1 MLNSSVM
8 MEYLLVGFSDVWE
21 LRVLHA
27 LSFSLIYLVTLTGNF
42 LIVIVT
48 TVNKSLHSPM
58 YFFLRNLSVLDVCYI
73 SVTVP
78 NSCVNS
84 LLDSSVISKAGCV
97 TQVFLVVFFACVE
110 MLFLTFMAHD
120 RYVAICQPLHYP
132 VIMNPQVCVQMTL
145 GSIFSGLVYSGF
157 HTGITFRLP
166 FCQSNV
172 IHQFFCDIPSL
183 LKLSCSDTFS
193 NEVIILASGLVIGG
207 GCFIFIIRSY
217 IHIFSTVLRFPI
229 GADRAK
235 AFSTCVP
242 HILVVLVFLGSSFYV
257 YLRPSAISATILDM
271 VLSVFYS
278 VIPPLFNPIIY
289 SLRNEQIKRA
299 IRKITKKYFNRKFIG
314 NCLGSP

>member
-1 MLNSSVM
+1 MLNSSMM
-8 MEYLLVGFSDVWE
+8 MEYLLVGFSDIWE

-27 LSFSLIYLVTLTGNF
+27 LSFSLIYLVTLTGNI

-58 YFFLRNLSVLDVCYI
+58 YFFLRNLSFLDACYI

-97 TQVFLVVFFACVE
+97 TQVFLVVFFAYVE

-132 VIMNPQVCVQMTL
+132 VIMNPQVCVHMTL
-145 GSIFSGLVYSGF
+145 ASILSGLVYSGF

-207 GCFIFIIRSY
+207 GYFTFIIRSY
-217 IHIFSTVLRFPI
+217 IHIFSTVLKFPI
-229 GADRAK
+229 GAGRAK
-235 AFSTCVP
+235 AFSTCIP
-242 HILVVLVFLGSSFYV
+242 HILVVLVFLVSSFSL
-257 YLRPSAISATILDM
+257 YLRPSAISATNQDM

-278 VIPPLFNPIIY
+278 IIPPLFNPVIY
-289 SLRNEQIKRA
+289 SLRNEQIKHA
-299 IRKITKKYFNRKFIG
+299 IRKIMKKIF
-314 NCLGSP
+314 